1 MTVVVYDI
9 YKNDNRYIFK
19 SCIHCQIK
27 KWGKDMKSKIVGI
40 LVCMMLIT
48 TFLTVA
54 TNVDNLEFKKISHP
68 KLITSSFDDDVPTW
82 IVGDMWTYKIDDINV
97 DIEDNKSIH
106 AHLEIEELS
115 LEVVDD
121 TGDSYDLHLKP
132 AKISGD
138 YSVLIEQDNS
148 TIDVEGKLIGT
159 NIEGHIFFTK
169 SDLGIKEIDV
179 ELSGILTVKINELP
193 EDLPFSEIPFPIPVP
208 ATIDATIDLGDPYVL
223 IDFPLN
229 TSKMWGLSATN
240 FSLNG
245 EVRSIWFN
253 IIKFIDQIATAFG
266 SPLLPPEIA
275 ELLPVINIKDALE
288 MKGMSNIFE
297 VPEIPS
303 IFSCFNMENITV
315 PTVPPETFNA
325 YNISIAGGLGRIY
338 YAPEVKNI
346 IKISGQLGD
355 IIPFI
360 SDIDMELIDYDIV

>member
-1 MTVVVYDI
+1 MILDI
-9 YKNDNRYIFK
+9 NKNDNRYIFK
-19 SCIHCQIK
+19 SCIHYQIK
-27 KWGKDMKSKIVGI
+27 KWGKDMKSKIIGI
-40 LVCMMLIT
+40 LVCMMLLT

-54 TNVDNLEFKKISHP
+54 MNDDNVELKKISHTE
-68 KLITSSFDDDVPTW
+68 KITSSFDDDVPTW
-82 IVGDMWTYKIDDINV
+82 TVGDMWTYKIDDINI

-106 AHLEIEELS
+106 GHMQIDELI
-115 LEVVDD
+115 LEVV
-121 TGDSYDLHLKP
+121 GDAGDLYDLYLEP
-132 AKISGD
+132 AKINGD
-138 YSVLIEQDNS
+138 YSVYIEQENS
-148 TIDVEGKLIGT
+148 TIDVEGQLLGT
-159 NIEGHIFFTK
+159 KIEGHIFFTK

-179 ELSGILTVKINELP
+179 ELSGILTIKINELP
-193 EDLPFSEIPFPIPVP
+193 EGLPFSNIPFPVPVP
-208 ATIDATIDLGDPYVL
+208 ATIEANLDFGNPYVP

-229 TSKMWGLSATN
+229 TSKMWGISATN

-275 ELLPVINIKDALE
+275 ELLPDIDIKDALE
-288 MKGMSNIFE
+288 MRGMSNIFE
-297 VPEIPS
+297 IPEIPS

-338 YAPEVKNI
+338 YVPELKNI

-355 IIPFI
+355 LIPFI
-360 SDIDMELIDYDIV
+360 DDIDMELIDYNLV